1 MNVRDIARPLF
12 PEQYSS
18 QLSRYVDMSFEMR
31 STVYVVDDDEV
42 VLRAVVRCLEQVGHE
57 VVALPS
63 AESFLEQY
71 CDVGPG
77 CLVLDL
83 CLAGMSGHALQEAM
97 VEREIR
103 IPILFMSGNAGIQDA
118 TKSLRLGAVDFL
130 EKPLDITHL
139 KQRVADAIEADQ
151 VSRSRQSRLDEIG
164 QLIEGLSPR
173 EREIMYLVVDG
184 LATKNIA
191 SRLDISPKTVE
202 VHRSKITKRMKV
214 ESVAQLVAMV
224 TEHRLAVEA
233 KPGT

>member
-1 MNVRDIARPLF
+1 A
-12 PEQYSS
+12 
-18 QLSRYVDMSFEMR
+18 
-31 STVYVVDDDEV
+31 
-42 VLRAVVRCLEQVGHE
+42 
-57 VVALPS
+57 
-63 AESFLEQY
+63 FLDQY
-71 CDVGPG
+71 CDGGPG

-83 CLAGMSGHALQEAM
+83 SLAGMSGHALQEAM
-97 VEREIR
+97 VERDIR

-130 EKPLDITHL
+130 EKPLDITQL
-139 KQRVADAIEADQ
+139 KQRVADAIEADR
-151 VSRSRQSRLDEIG
+151 VSRGRQSRLDEIG
-164 QLIEGLSPR
+164 HLIEGLSPR

-233 KPGT
+233 NPGT

>member
-1 MNVRDIARPLF
+1 
-12 PEQYSS
+12 
-18 QLSRYVDMSFEMR
+18 MR

-42 VLRAVVRCLEQVGHE
+42 VLRAVVRCLEQAGHE

-63 AESFLEQY
+63 AEAFLDQY
-71 CDVGPG
+71 CDGGPG

-130 EKPLDITHL
+130 EKPLDITQL
-139 KQRVADAIEADQ
+139 KQRVADAIEADR
-151 VSRSRQSRLDEIG
+151 VSRGRQSRLDEIG
-164 QLIEGLSPR
+164 HLIEGLSPR

-233 KPGT
+233 NPGT